1 MEGGRWRA
9 SCLRLL
15 SWLQRKK
22 QEQKTLNG
30 EGRGEGEMKREW
42 RGEGGELLVYA
53 CLAGFKDHERK
64 LLF

>member
-1 MEGGRWRA
+1 MEGGD
-9 SCLRLL
+9 
-15 SWLQRKK
+15 
-22 QEQKTLNG
+22 E
-30 EGRGEGEMKREW
+30 EGGEGEMKREG